1 MKEAE
6 IRPQDIFDEYLRL
19 AQQDTETYF
28 RDAKRTACNCPA
40 CEEKGEHAFKK
51 NGFDYALCNACNTLF
66 VSPRPEAEAFTRY
79 YAESPS
85 SKFWATTFYKE
96 TAEARREKLWK
107 PKAAQIADILK
118 FQSALN
124 HNVIDIGGGYGI
136 FAEEM
141 SKLIGR
147 PITVIEPSPHLA
159 EACRQKGL
167 DVVESFLE
175 QVTPNV
181 LPVSAKLFVSFEL
194 FEHLHSPIDFLT
206 RLNILMQPGD
216 LFIFT
221 TLSGLGIDILTLW
234 ERSKSVS
241 PPHHLNF
248 FNPHSVRILLERL
261 DFNVLAVTTPG
272 QLDVDL
278 LCEHA
283 SVTNRFW
290 QRFKAIATEKDKQQW
305 QKMIAGTGWSS
316 HMMVVCRKG

>member
-1 MKEAE
+1 MKEKD
-6 IRPQDIFDEYLRL
+6 IRPQVIFDEYLALCEQDSKVFFEGTLL
-19 AQQDTETYF
+19 A
-28 RDAKRTACNCPA
+28 AIPCPA
-40 CEEKGEHAFKK
+40 CSAQGEHVFTKA
-51 NGFDYALCNACNTLF
+51 GFAYEECQRCSTLY
-66 VSPRPEAEAFTRY
+66 VSPRPPAEAFARY
-79 YAESPS
+79 YLESES
-85 SKFWATTFYKE
+85 SKFWASTFYKA
-96 TAEARREKLWK
+96 TAEARREKIWQ
-107 PKAAQIADILK
+107 PKAKMVLEKMAECNA
-118 FQSALN
+118 SN
-124 HNVIDIGGGYGI
+124 HYIVDIGGGYGI

-181 LPVSAKLFVSFEL
+181 LPMSAKLFVSFEL
-194 FEHLHSPIDFLT
+194 FEHLHDPENFL
-206 RLNILMQPGD
+206 RCLRSFMKEGD

-261 DFNVLAVTTPG
+261 DFNVLDVTTPG
-272 QLDVDL
+272 QLDIDL

-283 SVTNRFW
+283 STTDRFW
-290 QRFKAIATEKDKQQW
+290 QRFKAIATEEDKQQW